1 MIYVENLSMIT
12 PFGMTE
18 QTWKHICN
26 NEVAYDTIT
35 RFDPESSR
43 YIRSKIAGEVK
54 FNPDYHPI
62 INEMD
67 KDRLP
72 EYQQWAL
79 ALVDNLIKD
88 YDLPK
93 GRTAV
98 LVSPGLSIYIES
110 IEANKDNRDNSYT
123 FL

>member
-54 FNPDYHPI
+54 FNPEYHPI

-79 ALVDNLIKD
+79 ALADNLIKD

-98 LVSPGLSIYIES
+98 LVLSLIHI
-110 IEANKDNRDNSYT
+110 
-123 FL
+123 

>member
-1 MIYVENLSMIT
+1 MIYIENLSMIT

-26 NEVAYDTIT
+26 NEVAYDRIT
-35 RFDPESSR
+35 RFETDLGLSSR

-54 FNPDYHPI
+54 FAPDYHPI

-79 ALVDNLIKD
+79 
-88 YDLPK
+88 
-93 GRTAV
+93 
-98 LVSPGLSIYIES
+98 
-110 IEANKDNRDNSYT
+110 
-123 FL
+123 